1 MFNRETPLA
10 QALASTD
17 FLRLWIAGLCAGVM
31 RWLEIL
37 AVGVYTLEVTG
48 SAFTV
53 ALMYFARTVPTIFGG
68 PVCGA
73 LAERLNRKH
82 MYAIGVSV
90 MLLVSVALAVLAW
103 TGALQLWHVATGAV
117 LSGIV
122 WSMEHTVR
130 RTVARDVVPPGAVGN
145 AISLDTSSQNATRM
159 LGPLIGGALMAVIG
173 LQGAYALGV
182 LFYGVSL
189 LLVLTLAAVPAG
201 SPGRAPSFLSGLWS
215 GLLHAAE
222 NRLVGGV
229 LIVTIVMNLLGFPY
243 LSMVPVI
250 GRDTLGL
257 SPTGVGALMAAEGVG
272 AVLGGLLL
280 AIVVKRRHYTR
291 IFAFG
296 SVLFMAMMIAFAYT
310 ATSFTAA
317 GALLAAGLGLGCFAA
332 MQSTILL
339 TACAPAMR
347 GRVMGMLV
355 VTIGAGPFGVLIL
368 GALAE
373 RIGAN
378 TALSITSG
386 IGLFTL
392 IASLILW
399 RELLAPMPEPA

>member
-1 MFNRETPLA
+1 
-10 QALASTD
+10 
-17 FLRLWIAGLCAGVM
+17 
-31 RWLEIL
+31 
-37 AVGVYTLEVTG
+37 
-48 SAFTV
+48 
-53 ALMYFARTVPTIFGG
+53 
-68 PVCGA
+68 
-73 LAERLNRKH
+73 
-82 MYAIGVSV
+82 
-90 MLLVSVALAVLAW
+90 
-103 TGALQLWHVATGAV
+103 
-117 LSGIV
+117 
-122 WSMEHTVR
+122 
-130 RTVARDVVPPGAVGN
+130 
-145 AISLDTSSQNATRM
+145 
-159 LGPLIGGALMAVIG
+159 
-173 LQGAYALGV
+173 
-182 LFYGVSL
+182 
-189 LLVLTLAAVPAG
+189 
-201 SPGRAPSFLSGLWS
+201 
-215 GLLHAAE
+215 
-222 NRLVGGV
+222 
-229 LIVTIVMNLLGFPY
+229 
-243 LSMVPVI
+243 MVPVI

-347 GRVMGMLV
+347 GSVMGMLV